1 MISYSSESKQI
12 IEVLSFRDQY
22 KNGIRNT
29 DNSII
34 LTIELNNVNRPM
46 TPQDAHIDTTIIG
59 WERNEKNLL
68 QPRVVDMSGSM
79 NTEKL
84 AESAVSL
91 NLKLMKWRIM
101 PNIDL
106 DVIKKQKCLLLG
118 SGTLG
123 CNVARCLMVDY
134 LNPVNKIMYTLV

>member
-1 MISYSSESKQI
+1 M
-12 IEVLSFRDQY
+12 VLS
-22 KNGIRNT
+22 
-29 DNSII
+29 
-34 LTIELNNVNRPM
+34 IELNSLDNTLE
-46 TPQDAHIDTTIIG
+46 TPTTIVG
-59 WERNEKNLL
+59 WERNEKNQL
-68 QPRVVDMSGSM
+68 QPRLVDMSNSM

-106 DVIKKQKCLLLG
+106 DVIKNQRCLLLG

-123 CNVARCLMVDY
+123 CNVARCLMVILDLFQFY
-134 LNPVNKIMYTLV
+134 IK